1 MRILITGGTGF
12 IGSYLVERWL
22 AAGYQLVVLTRN
34 PQIAQHQ
41 WPEVTFVD
49 SINQLKGR
57 FDGLVN
63 LAGAGITE
71 KRWSEQRKRELRRSR
86 VTLTEE
92 LVTWAQGTRQN
103 FDWVFSGSAVGYYGS
118 IRPVTEYS
126 AVYTEQS
133 PAGQD
138 FAAQLCQDWERASR
152 GFEHCTSHLVLLR
165 TGIVLG
171 AEGGMLAKLW
181 LPFSLGLGSVLG
193 NGQQVLSWIHISDY
207 CRAIDFIIQARL
219 KGPVN
224 MVAPCPITNRA
235 FTKELAHAL
244 SRPALFSA
252 PAFVLRALLGEM
264 STLLLKGQTVEPA
277 VLQAQGFA
285 FDFQELPAALANIVV
300 RYEQRRAS

>member
-12 IGSYLVERWL
+12 IGSHLVERWL

-34 PQIAQHQ
+34 PLAAQQ
-41 WPEVTFVD
+41 RWPEVTFVD
-49 SINQLKGR
+49 AISKLKGR

-63 LAGAGITE
+63 LAGAGITD
-71 KRWSEQRKRELRRSR
+71 KRWSEQRKKELRRSR
-86 VTLTEE
+86 VILTEE
-92 LVTWAQGTRQN
+92 LVAWAQGTQQN
-103 FDWVFSGSAVGYYGS
+103 FDWVLSGSAVGYYGS
-118 IRPVTEYS
+118 YNRAMQSS

-138 FAAQLCQDWERASR
+138 FAAQLCQDWERASS

-193 NGQQVLSWIHISDY
+193 SGQQVLSWIHIADY
-207 CRAIDFIIQARL
+207 CQAIDFIIQARL
-219 KGPVN
+219 KGPIN
-224 MVAPCPITNRA
+224 MVAPFPVTNRA

-244 SRPALFSA
+244 SRPALFSV
-252 PAFVLRALLGEM
+252 PAFGLRVLLGEM
-264 STLLLKGQTVEPA
+264 SSLLLKGQTVEPA
-277 VLQAQGFA
+277 ALVAQGFA
-285 FDFQELPAALANIVV
+285 FDFQKLPAALADIVV
-300 RYEQRRAS
+300 SYEQRRAS